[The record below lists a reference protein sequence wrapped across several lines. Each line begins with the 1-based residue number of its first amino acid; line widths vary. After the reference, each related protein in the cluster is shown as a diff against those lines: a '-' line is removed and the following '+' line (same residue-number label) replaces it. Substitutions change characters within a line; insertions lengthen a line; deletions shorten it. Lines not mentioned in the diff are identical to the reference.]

1 MKRNSLRS
9 SSQNKQSIYDAL
21 ALLLLQLSFQPF
33 FPTKYINYVAIYS
46 FPSILEYHTTTLVVF
61 LPSQLDSLHHI
72 CTTSQDHRGEIA
84 RKNFWKGLIVC
95 SSFCNDE
102 IQLLYLHYLVM
113 LRLLAGKKKKKL
125 LDKFISLC
133 HFTTFTMWWDTMS
146 KTLKVHRTLWMRIYQ
161 NNFI

>member
-84 RKNFWKGLIVC
+84 RKIFFGRAYQFVLLFVMMKY
-95 SSFCNDE
+95 SYFTYT
-102 IQLLYLHYLVM
+102 IQLEE
-113 LRLLAGKKKKKL
+113 KKKL

-161 NNFI
+161 NNFF